1 MSALTEAEAD
11 RALFFYSS
19 YLMALGHQAGLRQR
33 ACLTAAL
40 IFRRFY
46 SSRSLEAH
54 DPLLLA
60 PTALLVG
67 SKVEECQ
74 AAASALER
82 AMPKLRKDL
91 GDETNPYSAQDMEAC
106 EQVLFEAVMFEPEA
120 PVSCDPHAAI
130 ARHLALAMGEG
141 DGAAGGSCEGSANV
155 ELTATACYLAND
167 ICKTA
172 LPLSVADDAIGLACV
187 ALACRMLRR
196 PLPPPL
202 ECPGALLE
210 QVNDMLARP
219 RSPLHS
225 LPRAPSPELSSC
237 SRPPCP
243 PARWRARSRRC
254 TVRWRTSLGCSSG
267 SRASGCTSESAPAT
281 GPRGRAHA
289 LLASA
294 RGRDD
299 VSFVGWLAIPGG

>member
-1 MSALTEAEAD
+1 MNMSALAEAEAD

-91 GDETNPYSAQDMEAC
+91 GDETNPYSARDVEAC
-106 EQVLFEAVMFEPEA
+106 EQVLFEAVMFDAEA

-141 DGAAGGSCEGSANV
+141 DGAAGGSGESSANV

-210 QVNDMLARP
+210 QVAGAFMQVYRAVADESGLQFGKSCLGLHQRIGASHRDARTRARP
-219 RSPLHS
+219 
-225 LPRAPSPELSSC
+225 AGQ
-237 SRPPCP
+237 
-243 PARWRARSRRC
+243 RAR
-254 TVRWRTSLGCSSG
+254 
-267 SRASGCTSESAPAT
+267 
-281 GPRGRAHA
+281 
-289 LLASA
+289 A
-294 RGRDD
+294 R
-299 VSFVGWLAIPGG
+299 